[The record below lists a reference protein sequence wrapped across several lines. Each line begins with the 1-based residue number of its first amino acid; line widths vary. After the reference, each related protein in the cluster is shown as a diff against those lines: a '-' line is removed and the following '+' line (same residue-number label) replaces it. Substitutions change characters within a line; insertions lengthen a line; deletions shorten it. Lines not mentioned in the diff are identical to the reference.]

1 MAPPTGQTTDSL
13 IRLLREPEDDGTERF
28 YKMDFFRLIRL
39 LERVRPDLPRVGC
52 SRLPAQDL
60 VRFSQKPYQNFA
72 ASSVQDLEAAEG
84 QPPRVSVAFFGMF
97 GPCGALPLCY
107 TEHALQR
114 LGHSRGQSK
123 TAESSNEAR
132 LKASDFNDLQGW
144 VRRLRRH
151 EDPMTRLLWEQLPLS
166 LRQRVQDLT
175 PATFQIPP
183 LRDEFIREVGEAM
196 AETDLWPAAAT
207 MGVSPPGEV
216 EDLIQKRSSKSD
228 FFRLNRYLLG
238 LAFKQEVAFVKRLTA
253 TPWDFEPWHFADL
266 TGVVRQCRDGA
277 DVFSRTLRD
286 CLPVRLRRLLADFS
300 PGQFVVEPLLSDFL
314 GALNELIATADLIGM
329 GACSEMDMP
338 QEIRNLAASKP
349 VGAVLARLNQAL
361 LVRGFGG
368 KIAAHFGE
376 AQCDQT
382 LTRFLDIFH
391 HRMTSHFYRAWAI
404 NQKSADLDR
413 PDNPKADERQKF
425 PFYLSCLLG
434 AGMASPLVDDGIS
447 AFSRIYYSGHL
458 VSQSRSAAGLQS
470 ILEDYFGV
478 PTRVLPFAGR
488 WLALPLENQCRIGL
502 SPSTGTVG
510 QSVIVGSRLW
520 DCKLSFR
527 IRMGPMGLADF
538 TRMLPQQRIICARC
552 RRPLEPESR
561 QQALLAR
568 LPENVT
574 NALSGEGGCP
584 HCHYTGPEDW
594 DTEMQLIESRVP
606 GGSKCIVCKKCRTP
620 FGPAE
625 LQRELQS
632 LPLDQVTVRLAK
644 SAGCAAC
651 LSSRGRD
658 WRVVAVGSFHRLN
671 GWIKNYLGDEYF
683 WDLQL
688 ILRKEE
694 APASQ
699 LGRVGRLGQTIWS
712 KGAPPKMDL
721 DDMIIVPDGNS

>member
-1 MAPPTGQTTDSL
+1 
-13 IRLLREPEDDGTERF
+13 
-28 YKMDFFRLIRL
+28 
-39 LERVRPDLPRVGC
+39 
-52 SRLPAQDL
+52 
-60 VRFSQKPYQNFA
+60 
-72 ASSVQDLEAAEG
+72 VQDLEAAEG

-216 EDLIQKRSSKSD
+216 EDLIQKRS
-228 FFRLNRYLLG
+228 FRLNRYLLG

-413 PDNPKADERQKF
+413 PNNPKAGERQKF
-425 PFYLSCLLG
+425 PFFFSCLTG
-434 AGMASPLVDDGIS
+434 AGMDSLPEEEGVPAL
-447 AFSRIYYSGHL
+447 SRIYYSGHL
-458 VSQSRSAAGLQS
+458 SSQSRSAAGLQS
-470 ILEDYFGV
+470 ILEDYFGI
-478 PTRVLPFAGR
+478 PTRVQPFAGR
-488 WLALPLENQCRIGL
+488 WLPLPPENRCALGL
-502 SPSTGTVG
+502 SRSTGLMG
-510 QSVIVGSRLW
+510 QSVIAGSRLW

-538 TRMLPQQRIICARC
+538 TRMLPRRQIICARC

-561 QQALLAR
+561 QQALLDR

-574 NALSGEGGCP
+574 HALTGEGGCP

-594 DTEMQLIESRVP
+594 DMEMALNEGR
-606 GGSKCIVCKKCRTP
+606 GAAGSNRIVCKKCRAP
-620 FGPAE
+620 FGPDD

-632 LPLDQVTVRLAK
+632 LPIEQVTARLAK
-644 SAGCAAC
+644 SAGCAPC
-651 LSSRGRD
+651 QSNRGRD
-658 WRVVAVGSFHRLN
+658 WRVMETGSFHRLKC
-671 GWIKNYLGDEYF
+671 WIRNYLGDEYF

-688 ILRKEE
+688 VLRKEE
-694 APASQ
+694 APVSQ
-699 LGRVGRLGQTIWS
+699 LGRAGRLGQTIWP
-712 KGAPPKMDL
+712 KTDPPKKDL
-721 DDMIIVPDGNS
+721 DDLIIHPE